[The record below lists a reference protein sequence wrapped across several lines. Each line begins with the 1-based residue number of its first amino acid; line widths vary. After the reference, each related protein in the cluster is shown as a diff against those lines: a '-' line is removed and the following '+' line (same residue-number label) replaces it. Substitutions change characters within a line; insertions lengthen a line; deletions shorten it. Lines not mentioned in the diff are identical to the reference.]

1 MYKVRKAGVIVLAVI
16 ILAAVAL
23 GVGAYDIRKHTV
35 QTVYVE
41 GNVHYTEEEIKAF
54 VIDDSFLGNNSRYL
68 SFKYKNKEIE
78 NIPFI
83 DVLTVEIVSADTIKI
98 TVMEKA
104 IIGYVKYLGTYMYF
118 DKSGCVVESSG
129 IRTMGVPQ
137 VTGLKFDRVVVGEE
151 LPIENK
157 EIFGEIQNLKNFFDK
172 NDLSADRLYFDSRDE
187 ITVYFGGVKVTLGDK
202 PDMLEPKIN
211 ALKGILPNLEG
222 KSGTLHMEKY
232 NLEGTYSFKPE

>member
-1 MYKVRKAGVIVLAVI
+1 MYKVRRAGVIVLAVV
-16 ILAAVAL
+16 ILAAVVL
-23 GVGAYDIRKHTV
+23 GVGAYDIREHTV

-41 GNVHYTEEEIKAF
+41 GNVHYTEEEIKSF

-98 TVMEKA
+98 TVIEKA
-104 IIGYVKYLGTYMYF
+104 IIGYVKYLNTYMYF

-137 VTGLKFDRVVVGEE
+137 ITGLKFDHVVVGEE

-157 EIFGEIQNLKNFFDK
+157 EIFGEIQSLKNFLDK

-187 ITVYFGGVKVTLGDK
+187 ITVYFGGVKVPLGNE

-222 KSGTLHMEKY
+222 RSGTLHMEKY
-232 NLEGTYSFKPE
+232 SLEGTYSFKPE

>member
-1 MYKVRKAGVIVLAVI
+1 MYKMRRAGVIVLAVV
-16 ILAAVAL
+16 ILAAF
-23 GVGAYDIRKHTV
+23 GVGTYDVRKHTV

-98 TVMEKA
+98 TVIEKA
-104 IIGYVKYLGTYMYF
+104 IIGYVKYLDTYMYF

-137 VTGLKFDRVVVGEE
+137 ITGLAFDRVVVGEE

-187 ITVYFGGVKVTLGDK
+187 ITVCFGGVKVPLGDE

-211 ALKGILPNLEG
+211 ALKGILPNLAG

-232 NLEGTYSFKPE
+232 NQEGIYSFKPE

>member
-1 MYKVRKAGVIVLAVI
+1 MYNVRRAGIIALTVV
-16 ILAAVAL
+16 ILAAVVL
-23 GVGAYDIRKHTV
+23 GVGAYDIREHTV

-41 GNVHYTEEEIKAF
+41 GNVHYTEEEIKSF

-98 TVMEKA
+98 TVIEKA
-104 IIGYVKYLGTYMYF
+104 IIGYVKYLDTYMYF

-137 VTGLKFDRVVVGEE
+137 VTGLKFDHVVVGEE

-172 NDLSADRLYFDSRDE
+172 NDLSADRLYFDSRNE
-187 ITVYFGGVKVTLGDK
+187 ITVYFGGVKVPLGNE

-211 ALKGILPNLEG
+211 ALKGILPNLTG

-232 NLEGTYSFKPE
+232 SLEGTYSFKPE

>member
-1 MYKVRKAGVIVLAVI
+1 MYKVRRAGIIALTVV
-16 ILAAVAL
+16 ILAAVVL

-41 GNVHYTEEEIKAF
+41 GNVHYTEEEIKSF

-68 SFKYKNKEIE
+68 SFKYRNKEIE

-98 TVMEKA
+98 TVIEKA
-104 IIGYVKYLGTYMYF
+104 IIGYVKYLDTYMYF

-157 EIFGEIQNLKNFFDK
+157 KIFGEIQNLKNFLDK

-187 ITVYFGGVKVTLGDK
+187 ITAYFGGVKVPLGNE

-211 ALKGILPNLEG
+211 ALKGILPNLTG
-222 KSGTLHMEKY
+222 RSGTLHMEKY
-232 NLEGTYSFKPE
+232 SLEGTYSFKPE

>member
-1 MYKVRKAGVIVLAVI
+1 MYKVRRAGVIVLAVV
-16 ILAAVAL
+16 ILAAVVL
-23 GVGAYDIRKHTV
+23 GVGAYDIREHTV

-41 GNVHYTEEEIKAF
+41 GNVHYTEEEIKSF

-98 TVMEKA
+98 TVIEKA
-104 IIGYVKYLGTYMYF
+104 IIGYVKYLNTYMYF

-137 VTGLKFDRVVVGEE
+137 ITGLKFDHVVVGEE

-157 EIFGEIQNLKNFFDK
+157 EIFGEIQNLKNFLDK

-187 ITVYFGGVKVTLGDK
+187 ITVYFGGVKVPLGNE

-222 KSGTLHMEKY
+222 RSGTLHMEKY
-232 NLEGTYSFKPE
+232 SLEGTYSFKPE

>member
-1 MYKVRKAGVIVLAVI
+1 MYKVRRAGIIALTVV
-16 ILAAVAL
+16 ILAAVVL

-41 GNVHYTEEEIKAF
+41 GNVHYTEEEIKSF

-68 SFKYKNKEIE
+68 SFKYRNKEIE

-98 TVMEKA
+98 TVIEKA
-104 IIGYVKYLGTYMYF
+104 IIGYVKYLDTYMYF

-157 EIFGEIQNLKNFFDK
+157 EIFGEIQNLKNFLDK

-187 ITVYFGGVKVTLGDK
+187 ITVYFGGVKVPLGNE

-211 ALKGILPNLEG
+211 ALKGILPNLTG
-222 KSGTLHMEKY
+222 RSGTLHMEKY
-232 NLEGTYSFKPE
+232 SLEGTYSFKPE

>member
-1 MYKVRKAGVIVLAVI
+1 MYKVRRAGVIVLAVV
-16 ILAAVAL
+16 ILAAVVL
-23 GVGAYDIRKHTV
+23 GVGAYDIREHTV

-41 GNVHYTEEEIKAF
+41 GNVHYTEEEIKSF

-68 SFKYKNKEIE
+68 SFKYRNKEIE

-98 TVMEKA
+98 TVIEKA
-104 IIGYVKYLGTYMYF
+104 IIGYVKYLNTYMYF

-137 VTGLKFDRVVVGEE
+137 ITGLKFDHVVVGEE

-157 EIFGEIQNLKNFFDK
+157 EIFGEIQNLKNYFDK

-187 ITVYFGGVKVTLGDK
+187 ITAYFGGVKVPLGNE

-211 ALKGILPNLEG
+211 ALKGILPNLTG
-222 KSGTLHMEKY
+222 RSGTLHMEKY
-232 NLEGTYSFKPE
+232 SLEGTYSFKPE